1 MLDLAQP
8 WELLAEETLVPV
20 VFNTGATGLGKALN
34 PGGSRQDIEP
44 GDDLELPLWLVAPL
58 QVRGAVSCKLPDV
71 YRERYR
77 QKLNAG
83 AETVSF
89 KNKVDK
95 LDCPLHWLYS
105 ATAQYLPHWYSCM
118 SRCLWQQAPYF
129 YEVGIKLNQFL
140 KDIDLSDF
148 LTRTFRSRYQVRSCF
163 ALGWSSGHLLI
174 VNRVA
179 LT

>member
-58 QVRGAVSCKLPDV
+58 QVRGAVYCKLPDV

-89 KNKVDK
+89 KNKV
-95 LDCPLHWLYS
+95 
-105 ATAQYLPHWYSCM
+105 
-118 SRCLWQQAPYF
+118 
-129 YEVGIKLNQFL
+129 
-140 KDIDLSDF
+140 
-148 LTRTFRSRYQVRSCF
+148 RT
-163 ALGWSSGHLLI
+163 
-174 VNRVA
+174 
-179 LT
+179 